1 MTTRR
6 RAQPDRATVLKDWSL
21 FGLGFILIVWQGLVL
36 SKDEF
41 NWIVLAAGVGLT
53 QAPGAMAMLG
63 LLRTN
68 GGSSESAPPELPP
81 PPVSPSSPSPS
92 VSGGEP
98 A

>member
-6 RAQPDRATVLKDWSL
+6 RAQPDRATALKDWSL

-41 NWIVLAAGVGLT
+41 NWVALATGLGLT
-53 QAPGAMAMLG
+53 QAPAWDTMRA

-68 GGSSESAPPELPP
+68 GGSSESAPLDSSQLPE
-81 PPVSPSSPSPS
+81 SPSPAG
-92 VSGGEP
+92 SGGE
-98 A
+98 

>member
-6 RAQPDRATVLKDWSL
+6 RAQPDRATVFKDWSL

-36 SKDEF
+36 SKAEF
-41 NWIVLAAGVGLT
+41 NWVVLAAGVGLT

-68 GGSSESAPPELPP
+68 GGSSESARPDLQPPQAL
-81 PPVSPSSPSPS
+81 PSPAD
-92 VSGGEP
+92 SGGE
-98 A
+98 